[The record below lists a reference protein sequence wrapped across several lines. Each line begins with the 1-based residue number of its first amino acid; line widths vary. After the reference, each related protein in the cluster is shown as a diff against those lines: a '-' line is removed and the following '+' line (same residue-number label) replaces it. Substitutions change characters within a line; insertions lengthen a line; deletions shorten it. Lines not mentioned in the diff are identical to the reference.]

1 MLALHVSRAV
11 TVTHALD
18 SQLSARCSGAQLQT
32 GGSSPSSKTTWAA
45 IVRLGTQDVVTSPYS
60 QPPSTKHV
68 RCLQAEL
75 TVLTEL
81 RLARAHCVLQVA
93 LVVNRDG

>member
-1 MLALHVSRAV
+1 MLAVHVSRAV
-11 TVTHALD
+11 TVTHPLD

-75 TVLTEL
+75 TEL